1 MKIMTAIILVAAL
14 LALTNAQGMAEAPPA
29 VPAMP
34 ADFQSSKISK
44 PDPAVPADIN
54 LLLGEWEGVWTARPR
69 PGAMPI
75 QVRRAK
81 MIVYEVTPTKVKYLW
96 GVGFNPETKAEAK
109 WVKFESDLKERG
121 GKKIFGHEGPYGHR
135 METRTTEFFLE
146 DGVLMGAVGWASI
159 EMKRLK

>member
-1 MKIMTAIILVAAL
+1 MKRMSAIILLAAL
-14 LALTNAQGMAEAPPA
+14 VVFNNVQAMAESPPV

-34 ADFQSSKISK
+34 PDFQSIKIRK
-44 PDPAVPADIN
+44 PDPAVPAGLN

-81 MIVYEVTPTKVKYLW
+81 LIVYEVTPTKVKYLL

-109 WVKFESDLKERG
+109 WTKYESEFKERG
-121 GKKIFGHEGPYGHR
+121 GKKRFFHEGPYGYT
-135 METRTTEFFLE
+135 METKTTEFFLE
-146 DGVLMGAVGWASI
+146 DGVLMGSFGWASI